1 MKCIF
6 EQKHTK
12 ETKKSPPFSPFPPVK
27 CSAQPAF
34 HLSTINDQPTTGA
47 QRLKLTIAYDGA
59 PFAGWQSQV
68 GGNTVQDLVE
78 AALAK
83 IAKTEI
89 AIHGS
94 GRTDAGVHALGQVAH
109 FDAPADSRMTPESWL
124 RALNANLPPEIRI
137 LRAARAAADF
147 HARFSAQG
155 KTYRYEL
162 WTGPVLPPHLHR
174 RAWQVATTPDFA
186 RLREALE
193 VFGGEHDF
201 RAFTANRG
209 GKPVED
215 TVRRITAIRA
225 TRSGPLWR
233 ITFEGGGFLYKMVRM
248 LTGAAVRVAQGREDS
263 STLRRLLAEPRSGRW
278 SHVAPADGLTLVRVR
293 Y

>member
-1 MKCIF
+1 MRI
-6 EQKHTK
+6 
-12 ETKKSPPFSPFPPVK
+12 
-27 CSAQPAF
+27 
-34 HLSTINDQPTTGA
+34 
-47 QRLKLTIAYDGA
+47 RLILAYDGA

-83 IAKTEI
+83 IAKTSV

-109 FDAPADSRMTPESWL
+109 FDAPQGSRMTPESWL
-124 RALNANLPPEIRI
+124 RALNANLPPEIRV

-147 HARFSAQG
+147 HARFSARG

-162 WTGPVLPPHLHR
+162 WTGPVLPPRLHR
-174 RAWQVATTPDFA
+174 RAWHVAPAPDFA

-193 VFGGEHDF
+193 VFVGEHDF
-201 RAFTANRG
+201 RGFTANRG
-209 GKPVED
+209 GAPVEN
-215 TVRRITAIRA
+215 TVRRVTAIRVA
-225 TRSGPLWR
+225 RSGPLWR

-248 LTGAAVRVAQGREDS
+248 LAGAAVRVGQGREEADL
-263 STLRRLLAEPRSGRW
+263 LRRLLGEPRSGRW

>member
-1 MKCIF
+1 VI
-6 EQKHTK
+6 
-12 ETKKSPPFSPFPPVK
+12 V
-27 CSAQPAF
+27 AGAAALL
-34 HLSTINDQPTTGA
+34 LSTINHQPSTGA
-47 QRLKLTIAYDGA
+47 QRLKLTLAYDGA

-68 GGNTVQDLVE
+68 GGNTVQDRVE

-83 IAKTEI
+83 VAKAEI
-89 AIHGS
+89 ALHGS

-109 FDAPADSRMTPESWL
+109 FDAPVDSRMKPADWL

-137 LRAARAAADF
+137 LRAVRAAADF

-162 WTGPVLPPHLHR
+162 WTAPALPPHLHR
-174 RAWQVATTPDFA
+174 RAWHVAPTPDFA

-193 VFGGEHDF
+193 IFVGEHDF
-201 RAFTANRG
+201 RAFAANRG

-215 TVRRITAIRA
+215 TVRRISAIRA
-225 TRSGPLWR
+225 ARSGPLWR
-233 ITFEGGGFLYKMVRM
+233 ITFEGSGFLYKMVRM
-248 LTGAAVRVAQGREDS
+248 LTGAAVRVAQGREDIA
-263 STLRRLLAEPRSGRW
+263 TLRRLIAEPRSGRW
-278 SHVAPADGLTLVRVR
+278 SHVAPADGLTLVQVR